1 MSNRKLEGIRIRE
14 VEGRGGIPRQSAQR
28 VKQPKGRKSGEK
40 TRNKGVSRERE
51 RERKTPPPPSSFTH
65 LPYLSISHA
74 LKILSPLRLRFRS
87 RRKRYQTPAASFELA
102 PPGLSFTQDTI
113 SLDHQRMRSAIW
125 WIERLVA
132 GERLERYSLESR
144 TGR

>member
-28 VKQPKGRKSGEK
+28 VTQPKGRKSGEK

-51 RERKTPPPPSSFTH
+51 REEDAPAPKLFYSSPISFH
-65 LPYLSISHA
+65 LSRTKNSLPLASPVSLPKKKVPNTSSI
-74 LKILSPLRLRFRS
+74 FRAGS
-87 RRKRYQTPAASFELA
+87 
-102 PPGLSFTQDTI
+102 PGLSFTQDTI